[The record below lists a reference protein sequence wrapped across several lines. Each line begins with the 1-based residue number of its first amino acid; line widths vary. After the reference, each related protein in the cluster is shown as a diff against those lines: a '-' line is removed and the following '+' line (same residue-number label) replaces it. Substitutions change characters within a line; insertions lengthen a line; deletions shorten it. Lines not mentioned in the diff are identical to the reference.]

1 MSSTQTLTHYGSHA
15 KRGKEA
21 TESIGILPEFD
32 GTAVHDGWS
41 SYRQYACAHALCN
54 AHHLRELT
62 FIEEQDGQVW
72 AGEMKGLLV
81 EIKQRVEQ
89 AARMQRL
96 AEPTVQEFE
105 QRYQQILDEGLEANP
120 VPTAEPGKRGRK
132 KQSKSKNLLDRLS
145 TYREQVLAFMYD
157 FGVPFDNNLAERDLR
172 MMKVQQKISGCF
184 RCAEGAIP
192 RSVASA
198 ATSRP

>member
-1 MSSTQTLTHYGSHA
+1 M
-15 KRGKEA
+15 RM
-21 TESIGILPEFD
+21 
-32 GTAVHDGWS
+32 
-41 SYRQYACAHALCN
+41 RC

-72 AGEMKGLLV
+72 AREMKGLLV

-120 VPTAEPGKRGRK
+120 VPTDEPGNHGR
-132 KQSKSKNLLDRLS
+132 
-145 TYREQVLAFMYD
+145 
-157 FGVPFDNNLAERDLR
+157 
-172 MMKVQQKISGCF
+172 
-184 RCAEGAIP
+184 
-192 RSVASA
+192 
-198 ATSRP
+198 